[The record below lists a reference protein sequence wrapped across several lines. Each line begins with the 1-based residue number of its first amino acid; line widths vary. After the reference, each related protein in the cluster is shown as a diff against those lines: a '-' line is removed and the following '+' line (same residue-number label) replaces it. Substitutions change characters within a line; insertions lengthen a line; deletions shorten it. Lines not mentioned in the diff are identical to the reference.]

1 MDSGAAEAAGGRVA
15 AGRMI
20 LTLDRVGR
28 TFDGGSIVALKDASL
43 AIGDD
48 ELVAIHG
55 PSGSGKSTLIN
66 LLAGLDRP
74 TSGLVSFAGRPSP
87 TPGEWAR
94 LRATR
99 LGIVF
104 QDFNL
109 LPTLTAAENVELAMF
124 GHGLNAAERRR
135 RASARLAEAGV
146 AHCAGRL
153 AFQLSGGERQR
164 VGVARSLAND
174 PELLLADEPTSNL
187 DSVSGAAVTDLLLET
202 RRSRRMSLVIVTHDA
217 ALIARCP
224 RRVRLADGEIVEDTA
239 AERGR
244 R

>member
-1 MDSGAAEAAGGRVA
+1 MDSGAAEAAGGMVA
-15 AGRMI
+15 AGRKI

-74 TSGLVSFAGRPSP
+74 TSGLVSFEGRPSP
-87 TPGEWAR
+87 TPAEWAR

-124 GHGLNAAERRR
+124 GHGLSAAERRR

-187 DSVSGAAVTDLLLET
+187 DSVSGAAVIDLLLEM
-202 RRSRRMSLVIVTHDA
+202 RRRRHMSLVIVTHDA

>member
-1 MDSGAAEAAGGRVA
+1 M
-15 AGRMI
+15 
-20 LTLDRVGR
+20 
-28 TFDGGSIVALKDASL
+28 
-43 AIGDD
+43 
-48 ELVAIHG
+48 
-55 PSGSGKSTLIN
+55 
-66 LLAGLDRP
+66 AGLDRP
-74 TSGLVSFAGRPSP
+74 TSGFVSFEEHRSP
-87 TPGEWAR
+87 TAAEWAR
-94 LRATR
+94 LRATK

-124 GHGLNAAERRR
+124 GHGLGAAERRR
-135 RASARLAEAGV
+135 LATARLAEAGV
-146 AHCAGRL
+146 AHCAERL

-187 DSVSGAAVTDLLLET
+187 DSVSGAAVIDLLLET
-202 RRSRRMSLVIVTHDA
+202 RRRRRVSLVIVTHDA

-224 RRVRLADGEIVEDTA
+224 RHVRLADGEIVEDNA
-239 AERGR
+239 VEQGR